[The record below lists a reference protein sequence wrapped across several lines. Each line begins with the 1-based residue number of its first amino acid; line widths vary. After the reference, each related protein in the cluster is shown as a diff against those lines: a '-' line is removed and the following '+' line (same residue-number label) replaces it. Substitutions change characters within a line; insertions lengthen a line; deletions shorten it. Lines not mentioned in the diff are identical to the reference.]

1 MPSTPSSKLTV
12 SGDMARVNLISAN
25 REWTIS
31 GYGTS
36 TTPNNTFNIAD
47 ETAGLVRLC
56 IDTNGNV
63 AVGTTTDTGTKFRV
77 VSSSGTH
84 SDPANSSA
92 AGITA
97 YNSNNSSITA
107 HAFLGL
113 RTGGDSGG
121 NAFVSMDIAGVSGM
135 SFGLDNADGNVFKLA
150 SSWTGTFTTSNTK
163 LKIDYDGV
171 MTLYGGSGGAQL
183 NMSNGGDL
191 VIYNG
196 DNSGSVT
203 LYCDTSGRLNVS
215 GSLQLAY
222 NNWTVSS
229 DGWRRLYFAQTGSTL
244 IEGGSTSAWSIEF
257 RTQNDD
263 ATHWLMHGGDSGSAG
278 QYNFWCAGN
287 IIAYWSDQRLKKNIN
302 KISDW
307 REIINGVNGYRFQW
321 NDLGHKVLD
330 NEDKEVKI
338 GLLAQEVK
346 QALPQAAIVQMLQYK
361 DGSYT
366 PKDDINYD
374 PEDPYL
380 TVQEEKFIPVLIEA
394 VKGLMEEVEQLKS
407 RISELES
414 R

>member
-97 YNSNNSSITA
+97 YNSNNSSVTA

-183 NMSNGGDL
+183 NMRNGGDF

-203 LYCDTSGRLNVS
+203 LYCDTGGRLNVG
-215 GSLQLAY
+215 GSLQLAASQ
-222 NNWTVSS
+222 WTISS
-229 DGWRRLYFAQTGSTL
+229 DGWERMYLASTDSSVYA
-244 IEGGSTSAWSIEF
+244 GGNRDQWVHCF
-257 RTQNDD
+257 RAHADGD
-263 ATHWLMHGGDSGSAG
+263 THWLMEGGGGAW
-278 QYNFWCAGN
+278 NFWCAGN
-287 IIAYWSDQRLKKNIN
+287 ITAYWSDQRLKKNIN

-307 REIINGVNGYRFQW
+307 REIINGVSGYRFEW
-321 NDLGHKVLD
+321 NELGHKVLG
-330 NEDKEVKI
+330 NEDEEVKV

-346 QALPQAAIVQMLQYK
+346 QVLPQAAAIQMLQYK
-361 DGSYT
+361 DFKDGVYT

-380 TVQEEKFIPVLIEA
+380 TVKEEKFIPVLIEA